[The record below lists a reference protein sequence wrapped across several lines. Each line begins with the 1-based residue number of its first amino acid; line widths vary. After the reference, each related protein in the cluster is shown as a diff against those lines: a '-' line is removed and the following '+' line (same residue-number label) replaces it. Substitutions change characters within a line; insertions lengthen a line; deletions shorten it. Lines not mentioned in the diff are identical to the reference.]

1 MQSPHLDPTVGERA
15 RAMGRRPLDPMAG
28 ERARLEH
35 LRPGVRHPV
44 TDPTDP
50 RYARLATL
58 EDRGRVGGPGRIVD
72 PTDPHCGLAGD

>member
-15 RAMGRRPLDPMAG
+15 RPARMRPLDPMAG

-35 LRPGVRHPV
+35 LLPGVGHPV

-50 RYARLATL
+50 RYARLAPL
-58 EDRGRVGGPGRIVD
+58 EDRGPAGLPGRIVD
-72 PTDPHCGLAGD
+72 PTDPQCGLVGD